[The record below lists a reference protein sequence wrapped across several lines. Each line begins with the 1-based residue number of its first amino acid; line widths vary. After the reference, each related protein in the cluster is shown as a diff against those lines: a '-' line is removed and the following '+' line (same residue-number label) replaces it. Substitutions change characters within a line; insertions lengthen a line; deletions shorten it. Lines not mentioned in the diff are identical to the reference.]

1 MPFAQFTG
9 SGDGSTTQFQI
20 PFPYVK
26 KDHIVVS
33 LNQVANTNFTFV
45 NDTTI
50 VFTPLSS
57 VATSTQEASGAP
69 KQGVEI
75 IISREKIP

>member
-9 SGDGSTTQFQI
+9 TGDSTTTQFQI

-33 LNQVANTNFTFV
+33 LNQVANTNFTYV

-50 VFTPLSS
+50 VFSPLSS
-57 VATSTQEASGAP
+57 VATATQEVSGAP
-69 KQGVEI
+69 
-75 IISREKIP
+75 

>member
-1 MPFAQFTG
+1 MPFAQFKGTG
-9 SGDGSTTQFQI
+9 DSTTVQFQI

-26 KDHIVVS
+26 KDHIIVS
-33 LNQVANTNFTFV
+33 LDQVQNTNFTYI

-57 VATSTQEASGAP
+57 SSYCYARNIWSSKNRG
-69 KQGVEI
+69 
-75 IISREKIP
+75 RNNY